1 MACNEEDLID
11 SFLERALA
19 ALEESVSDYG
29 LILVDGGRTD
39 RTNEIAQAHKRDPHL
54 RVITNERNM
63 NIGTSFKRALASAR
77 KEFLF
82 WQTVDWSC
90 DLTPVRVFFGACQ
103 AFRRRDWGAPGL
115 DAGTAA
121 QRGRL
126 LFYPRAA
133 LAERLH
139 FLEATKAAHSLADPV
154 VYAQMKPVLGRWR
167 QAFPPIFEDG
177 RGAVCKLRRRR

>member
-1 MACNEEDLID
+1 ID

-19 ALEESVSDYG
+19 ALAESVSDNG
-29 LILVDGGRTD
+29 LILVDGGCTN
-39 RTNEIAQAHKRDPHL
+39 RTNKIAQAHERDPHL
-54 RVITNERNM
+54 RVITNERTI

-115 DAGTAA
+115 DAVIAA

-126 LFYPRAA
+126 LLHQRAA

-139 FLEATKAAHSLADPV
+139 FFEATKAAHSLADPV